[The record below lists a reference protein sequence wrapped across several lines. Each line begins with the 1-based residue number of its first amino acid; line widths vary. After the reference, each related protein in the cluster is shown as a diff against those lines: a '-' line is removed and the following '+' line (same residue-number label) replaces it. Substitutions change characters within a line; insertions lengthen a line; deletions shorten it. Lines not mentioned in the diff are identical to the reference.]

1 MITKNKASILLL
13 IIFSIFSQ
21 SFLYQSIPWFNIKIG
36 IILSIMA
43 FISMAFVVL
52 KLEKNSKLIY
62 TMIGITM
69 LLLLIQ
75 FII

>member
-21 SFLYQSIPWFNIKIG
+21 SFLYQSIPWFNIKTG
-36 IILSIMA
+36 IILSILA
-43 FISMAFVVL
+43 FISMAIVVL